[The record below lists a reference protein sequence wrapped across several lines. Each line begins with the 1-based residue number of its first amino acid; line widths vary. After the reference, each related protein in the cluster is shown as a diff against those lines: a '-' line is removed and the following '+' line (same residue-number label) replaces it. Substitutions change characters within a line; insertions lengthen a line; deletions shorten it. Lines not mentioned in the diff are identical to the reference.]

1 MRLLLVLVLGFSFAA
16 YGQRVKENIK
26 QQSGEQSESSV
37 KPVKKKPIRK

>member
-26 QQSGEQSESSV
+26 QSTTQTTDS
-37 KPVKKKPIRK
+37 KPVKKQVRK